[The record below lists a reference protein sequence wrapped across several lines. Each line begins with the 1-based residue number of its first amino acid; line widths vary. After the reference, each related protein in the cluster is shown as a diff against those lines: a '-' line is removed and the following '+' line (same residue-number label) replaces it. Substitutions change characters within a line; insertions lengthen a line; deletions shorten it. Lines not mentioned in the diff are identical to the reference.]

1 MHKRLLFP
9 LITCLLISTTT
20 PAKGQEV
27 QAVAEL
33 LTPDTDFCE
42 NGTLNIQIRFG
53 DSYEAPFNAW
63 LTIYDTETGVMLEES
78 EFITDYYPSD
88 FDNNHTYA
96 AEKQIDYSGTT
107 KLRIIVSKALDRNDE
122 YLYSP
127 ETGFIKGETL
137 VNLYKMPGGCSAGD
151 DQSLCG
157 LSAELQATVG
167 GASTAIYWEAADGL
181 SFSDPQTAATQVS
194 ANQPGT
200 YGLTFVQEN
209 GPCRV
214 SDEMELTLLGQP
226 AASLFSDSE
235 ICGSGQA
242 EFTASLQGKGPW
254 KLELSDDSSIDAI
267 QDPEHLFNRAIE
279 GPSTLSITKV
289 TDSNNCSTLYSGEE
303 GTVAEVVDL
312 TPVLGSIT
320 GESEICGSQITL
332 HIEAH
337 PGSGSWSLLPGS
349 AGTADFSEV
358 NDPETLVSVD
368 TQGSYAFR
376 WTQNN
381 KGCEKQ
387 ADFETTF
394 FFPLQATDFTAGPD
408 TTLYQRDQ
416 YRLQASL
423 PEGAV
428 GLWTIESGSGN
439 VLDPDNP
446 HSEITGLSPDTTL
459 LIWEVKRGNCPPLSD
474 QTTILVAGLQHPT
487 GISPNGDG
495 KNDYLVIPGATTIN
509 NNELRIFDQQGK
521 LVYRKKDYNNDWG
534 GTDQEGKDLP
544 DGYYYYLFTGENTHI
559 KDYLI
564 IKRSKR

>member
-63 LTIYDTETGVMLEES
+63 LTIYDTETGVMREES
-78 EFITDYYPSD
+78 EFIKNYYPSD
-88 FDNNHTYA
+88 FDNNHTFA

-107 KLRIIVSKALDRNDE
+107 KLRIIISKVIDGEGIVFL
-122 YLYSP
+122 P
-127 ETGFIKGETL
+127 ESGLIKGETL
-137 VNLYKMPGGCSAGD
+137 VNLYKTPGGYSAGD

-214 SDEMELTLLGQP
+214 SDEMTLTLLGQP
-226 AASLFSDSE
+226 SAALYSDSE

-242 EFTASLQGKGPW
+242 EFTASLQGNGPW

-303 GTVAEVVDL
+303 GTVSEVVDL

-368 TQGSYAFR
+368 AQGSYAFR

-408 TTLYQRDQ
+408 ITLYQRDQ

-474 QTTILVAGLQHPT
+474 QTTIHVKEPPT

-495 KNDYLVIPGATTIN
+495 KNDYLVIRGATTIN

-544 DGYYYYLFTGENTHI
+544 DGYYYYLFAGENTHI

>member
-9 LITCLLISTTT
+9 LITCLLISTIN
-20 PAKGQEV
+20 PAEGQEV

-53 DSYEAPFNAW
+53 DSYEAPFDAW
-63 LTIYDTETGVMLEES
+63 LTIYDTETGVMLEET

-127 ETGFIKGETL
+127 ESGLIKGETL
-137 VNLYKMPGGCSAGD
+137 VNLYKMPGGYSAGD

-167 GASTAIYWEAADGL
+167 GASTATYWEATEGL

-200 YGLTFVQEN
+200 YDLTFVQEN

-214 SDEMELTLLGQP
+214 SDEMTLTLLGQP
-226 AASLFSDSE
+226 SATLYSDSE

-242 EFTASLQGKGPW
+242 EFTASLQGNGPW

-267 QDPEHLFNRAIE
+267 QDSEHLFNRAIE

-289 TDSNNCSTLYSGEE
+289 TDSNNCNTLYKGEE

-312 TPVLGSIT
+312 TPVLGPVV

-337 PGSGSWSLLPGS
+337 PGSGSWALLPGS
-349 AGTADFSEV
+349 AGTADFSAI
-358 NDPETLVSVD
+358 NDPGTLVSVD
-368 TQGSYAFR
+368 TQGSYVFR

-381 KGCEKQ
+381 KGCEKL

-416 YRLQASL
+416 YRLQATL
-423 PEGAV
+423 PEYASGQWH
-428 GLWTIESGSGN
+428 LLSGSGT
-439 VLDPDNP
+439 VLQPNNP
-446 HSEITGLSPDTTL
+446 HSEISDLSPGTTQL
-459 LIWEVKRGNCPPLSD
+459 EWEVQRGNCPPAFA
-474 QTTILVAGLQHPT
+474 QTTIRVAGLQHPT

-495 KNDYLVIPGATTIN
+495 KNDYLMIPGAPTIPHN
-509 NNELRIFDQQGK
+509 QLRVFDQQGK
-521 LVYRKKDYNNDWG
+521 IVFQKTAYNNDWG

-564 IKRSKR
+564 INRTLR

>member
-78 EFITDYYPSD
+78 EFIKNYYPSD
-88 FDNNHTYA
+88 FDNNHTFA

-107 KLRIIVSKALDRNDE
+107 KLRIIVSKVIDGEGIVFL
-122 YLYSP
+122 P
-127 ETGFIKGETL
+127 ESGLIKGETL
-137 VNLYKMPGGCSAGD
+137 VNLYKTPGGYSAGD

-214 SDEMELTLLGQP
+214 SDEMTLTLLGQP
-226 AASLFSDSE
+226 SAALYSDSE

-242 EFTASLQGKGPW
+242 EFTASLQGNGPW

-303 GTVAEVVDL
+303 GAVAEVVDL

-349 AGTADFSEV
+349 AGEATFANEHDPNSLINV
-358 NDPETLVSVD
+358 NA
-368 TQGSYAFR
+368 QGSYAFR

-381 KGCEKQ
+381 KGCEKL

-495 KNDYLVIPGATTIN
+495 KNDYLVIRGATTIN

>member
-78 EFITDYYPSD
+78 AFIKNYYPSD
-88 FDNNHTYA
+88 FDNNHTFA
-96 AEKQIDYSGTT
+96 AEKQIHYPGTT
-107 KLRIIVSKALDRNDE
+107 KLRIIISKVIDGEGIVFL
-122 YLYSP
+122 P
-127 ETGFIKGETL
+127 ESGLIKGETL
-137 VNLYKMPGGCSAGD
+137 VNLYKTPGGYSAGD

-214 SDEMELTLLGQP
+214 SDEMTLTLLGQP
-226 AASLFSDSE
+226 SAALYSDSE

-242 EFTASLQGKGPW
+242 EFTASLQGNGPW

-368 TQGSYAFR
+368 AQGSYAFR

-423 PEGAV
+423 PEYASGQWH
-428 GLWTIESGSGN
+428 LLSGSGT
-439 VLDPDNP
+439 VLQPNNP
-446 HSEITGLSPDTTL
+446 HSEISGLRLGTTFL
-459 LIWEVKRGNCPPLSD
+459 EWEVTRGKCDTLFA
-474 QTTILVAGLQHPT
+474 QTTIHVKEPPT

-495 KNDYLVIPGATTIN
+495 KNDYLVIRGATTIN

>member
-1 MHKRLLFP
+1 
-9 LITCLLISTTT
+9 
-20 PAKGQEV
+20 
-27 QAVAEL
+27 
-33 LTPDTDFCE
+33 
-42 NGTLNIQIRFG
+42 
-53 DSYEAPFNAW
+53 
-63 LTIYDTETGVMLEES
+63 ES
-78 EFITDYYPSD
+78 
-88 FDNNHTYA
+88 
-96 AEKQIDYSGTT
+96 G
-107 KLRIIVSKALDRNDE
+107 L
-122 YLYSP
+122 
-127 ETGFIKGETL
+127 IKGETL
-137 VNLYKMPGGCSAGD
+137 VNLYKTPGGCSAGD

-167 GASTAIYWEAADGL
+167 GASTAIYWKAADGL

-200 YGLTFVQEN
+200 YDLTFVQEN

-214 SDEMELTLLGQP
+214 SDEMTLTLLGQP
-226 AASLFSDSE
+226 SAALYSDSE

-368 TQGSYAFR
+368 AQGSYAFR

-381 KGCEKQ
+381 KGCEKL

-416 YRLQASL
+416 YRLQATL
-423 PEGAV
+423 PEYASGQW
-428 GLWTIESGSGN
+428 LLLSGSGT
-439 VLDPDNP
+439 VLQPNNP
-446 HSEITGLSPDTTL
+446 HSEISGLRLGTTFL
-459 LIWEVKRGNCPPLSD
+459 EWEVTRGKCDTLFA
-474 QTTILVAGLQHPT
+474 QTTIHVKEPPT

-495 KNDYLVIPGATTIN
+495 KNDYLVIRGATTIN